1 MGKSMRKSIGEG
13 YWAMGSAHYNDH
25 PIKDVMLLTG
35 LSIFGV
41 NYLQSGRLGLIA
53 PILTFASYF

>member
-1 MGKSMRKSIGEG
+1 
-13 YWAMGSAHYNDH
+13 MGSAHYNDH